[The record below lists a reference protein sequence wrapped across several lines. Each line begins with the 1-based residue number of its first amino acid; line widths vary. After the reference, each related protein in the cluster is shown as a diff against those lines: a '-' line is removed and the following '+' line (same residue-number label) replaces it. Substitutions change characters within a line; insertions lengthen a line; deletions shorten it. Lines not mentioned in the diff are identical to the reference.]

1 MTHHYFD
8 LGIEPPLEPPPYQ
21 VPECSVCGAETDRI
35 YQDKWGNI
43 VGCPECV
50 KEVDAW
56 DMLF

>member
-1 MTHHYFD
+1 MFK
-8 LGIEPPLEPPPYQ
+8 LNVEPPLVPPPQ
-21 VPECSVCGAETDRI
+21 PPAPECPACGSETDRI

-56 DMLF
+56 DVLS